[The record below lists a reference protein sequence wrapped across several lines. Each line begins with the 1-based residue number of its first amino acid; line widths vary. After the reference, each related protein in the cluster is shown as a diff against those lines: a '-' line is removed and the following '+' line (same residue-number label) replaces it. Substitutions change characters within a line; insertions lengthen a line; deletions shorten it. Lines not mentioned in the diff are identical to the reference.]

1 MSFGRSRFRAVLFY
15 GLFDGMDGTD
25 GGEEG
30 LIIRLGY
37 AGKTL
42 VYFEPVPV
50 QLKGP
55 RSGLGPIEQLQSFY
69 TLSRELKMD
78 YN

>member
-1 MSFGRSRFRAVLFY
+1 L
-15 GLFDGMDGTD
+15 
-25 GGEEG
+25 
-30 LIIRLGY
+30 IRLGY
-37 AGKTL
+37 VGKTL

-55 RSGLGPIEQLQSFY
+55 RSELGPARQLKDFFV
-69 TLSRELKMD
+69 LSRKLKMR